1 MAGLIEKDIRLILQ
15 RKQALVLFLVIAL
28 FMGFTMDGTFIVGY
42 LPFLCIVLTVGT
54 LSYDEFDN
62 GLQFLMTLPITVQSY
77 VKEKFVFVL
86 GSGFITWILS
96 LVLYVVVNSIKG
108 IEIVLKEDL
117 APALLVLCFMMIIA
131 SALLYFQIKF
141 GAEKSRIVFMV
152 TGGIIFAIGY
162 AMIEIVPAEVV
173 SNIVF
178 FIDTIHPLI
187 LLAIIMLFTLC
198 IVFIA
203 LLASIQSLNKK
214 EL

>member
-1 MAGLIEKDIRLILQ
+1 MKINNITLENYRNIDNLTVNFDDVNIIWGENAQGKTNLVEAIYLFTGAKSFRGVKDIQL
-15 RKQALVLFLVIAL
+15 
-28 FMGFTMDGTFIVGY
+28 
-42 LPFLCIVLTVGT
+42 
-54 LSYDEFDN
+54 
-62 GLQFLMTLPITVQSY
+62 
-77 VKEKFVFVL
+77 
-86 GSGFITWILS
+86 
-96 LVLYVVVNSIKG
+96 
-108 IEIVLKEDL
+108 
-117 APALLVLCFMMIIA
+117 
-131 SALLYFQIKF
+131 IKF

-173 SNIVF
+173 SNIIF